1 MPLRN
6 LCMPSPAPATRVPA
20 PADLTRSKNPQVTT
34 INTSNGNL
42 LRTA

>member
-6 LCMPSPAPATRVPA
+6 PCMPSPALATRVPT
-20 PADLTRSKNPQVTT
+20 PAGLTRSKNPQVTT
-34 INTSNGNL
+34 INASNGNL